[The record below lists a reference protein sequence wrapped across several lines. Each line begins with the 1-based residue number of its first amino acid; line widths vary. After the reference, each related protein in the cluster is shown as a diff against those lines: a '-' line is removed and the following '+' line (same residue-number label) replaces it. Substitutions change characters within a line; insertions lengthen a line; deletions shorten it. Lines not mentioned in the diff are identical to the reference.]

1 MLKASSVKFFIWKIN
16 SIPDKEYSVGSRTR
30 QSPELVALKA
40 KDTPTVQEP
49 VVQQNKSG
57 KVDLTQGWESS
68 APKPRGGEKEDSHS
82 ANRNWKQKGL
92 LTYMSH
98 VKPVPT

>member
-49 VVQQNKSG
+49 VVQQNKSA
-57 KVDLTQGWESS
+57 KVDLTQG
-68 APKPRGGEKEDSHS
+68 
-82 ANRNWKQKGL
+82 
-92 LTYMSH
+92 
-98 VKPVPT
+98 